1 MNRLLVDIYIPV
13 IFKSYQMFIPANVKM
28 RKLMP
33 LIESIVQELSYDAYM
48 PSKSSVLCRRDN
60 GSIVNSNA
68 TAEQAGI
75 INGTGLI
82 LI

>member
-13 IFKSYQMFIPANVKM
+13 IFKSYQMFIPANVKL

-33 LIESIVQELSYDAYM
+33 LIESIVRELSFDAYM
-48 PSKSSVLCRRDN
+48 PSVSSVLCRKVN
-60 GSIVNSNA
+60 GSIVDPNA

-75 INGTGLI
+75 QNGTSLI